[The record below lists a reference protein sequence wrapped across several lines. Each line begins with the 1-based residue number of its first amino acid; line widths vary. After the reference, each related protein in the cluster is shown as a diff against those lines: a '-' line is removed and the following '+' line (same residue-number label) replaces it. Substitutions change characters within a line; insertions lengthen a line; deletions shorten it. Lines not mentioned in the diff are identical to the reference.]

1 MYQINELVV
10 FGNNGVCKIEN
21 IGVPNISGIVKDMQY
36 YTLTSI
42 FSKGSVIYTPVI
54 NSKVSMRKIITI
66 EEAQELMDNIQSIPI
81 MIVES
86 EKYLD
91 EKYRSA
97 ISSQKCEDLLQ
108 IIKTVY
114 IKQQQKESEGK
125 KLGQVDER
133 YMKQAEDM
141 LYSELSIVLDIPKE
155 KVKAYIN
162 IRALPLEQK

>member
-10 FGNNGVCKIEN
+10 FGNNGVCKIES
-21 IGVPNISGIVKDMQY
+21 IGVPNISGIVKDKQY

-42 FSKGSVIYTPVI
+42 FSKGSIIYTPVE

>member
-21 IGVPNISGIVKDMQY
+21 IGVPGISGIVKDMQY
-36 YTLTSI
+36 YTLTPI
-42 FSKGSVIYTPVI
+42 FSKGSVIYTPVA

-81 MIVES
+81 MKIES

-141 LYSELSIVLDIPKE
+141 LYNELSIVLDLSKE
-155 KVKAYIN
+155 KVKNHIN
-162 IRALPLEQK
+162 IRALQQDQ